1 MPKNVTIKD
10 IAAQAGVSIAL
21 VSFVMN
27 NRIEADGKQ
36 KYRVNESTRQ
46 RILEVARKLNYQPN
60 SAARILRRGRSMVIG
75 VLLSDISNMFYG
87 EVARQLEEIAF
98 HQGYTVL
105 FGSTDESSEKLGRI
119 VSSFLDKGVEG
130 FIIVPC
136 EGSEK
141 ILRHICNIG
150 VPLVIMDRK
159 DYDIPAPMV
168 VLDNVKAMKTAVD
181 VLLAR
186 GLRRI
191 EMVSYTMKVSSIVDR
206 ENGFMERMREAGFS
220 DDDIHIHHLP
230 FNDIV
235 SATDRIIPDIIS
247 RKVEGLVFATNSLA
261 IATTKKLFSMG
272 VKIQKDLHLVGFDNS
287 EVYDLFSPA
296 IPHVRQPIEDL
307 CQKSMSLLLSLIDNK
322 ISQEQLLVV
331 LDGVLVDGGTA
342 I

>member
-60 SAARILRRGRSMVIG
+60 SAARTLRSGRSMVIG

-105 FGSTDESSEKLGRI
+105 FGSTDESPEKLDRI
-119 VSSFLDKGVEG
+119 ARSFLDKGVEG

-136 EGSEK
+136 ERSEK
-141 ILRHICNIG
+141 ILRHIYNIG

-159 DYDIPAPMV
+159 DYDIPAPKV
-168 VLDNVKAMKTAVD
+168 VLDNVKAMKTAVN
-181 VLLAR
+181 VLISR

-191 EMVSYTMKVSSIVDR
+191 EMISYTMKVSSIVDR
-206 ENGFMERMREAGFS
+206 EQGFKDRMGEVGFT
-220 DDDIHIHHLP
+220 DNEIRIHHLP
-230 FNDIV
+230 FNDIL
-235 SATDRIIPDIIS
+235 SATDRIIPDIVA

-261 IATTKKLFSMG
+261 IATTKKLSSMG
-272 VKIQKDLHLVGFDNS
+272 VRIQKDLHLVGFDNS

-296 IPHVRQPIEDL
+296 IPHVRQTIEEI
-307 CQKSMSLLLSLIDNK
+307 CRKSMSLLLSLIDNK
-322 ISQEQLLVV
+322 IRQEHSLVI
-331 LDGVLVDGGTA
+331 LDGILIDSSKT